1 MWWIFIVAL
10 LVFAFVCGL
19 AKKNYEKT
27 KTSLKSDSNA
37 NAAVPKFDIYEDRA
51 KEQKMLNAMF
61 EMHSK
66 ERSIDFFVNGGNYRS
81 SAAQEEYC
89 SLCVGLDV
97 QLKNEPENEHDE
109 FAVKVMSS
117 RKHIGYVSKKESQL
131 VFQVVEQKCVSD
143 CFVIDNAFAEE
154 NNIPKLMHVRL
165 FIKPEFVDEWGLDG
179 YEDPVG
185 VSK

>member
-1 MWWIFIVAL
+1 MLWVFIVVL
-10 LVFAFVCGL
+10 LVFAFVGGL
-19 AKKNYEKT
+19 ATKNQERT
-27 KTSLKSDSNA
+27 KTSLKSNPNA
-37 NAAVPKFDIYEDRA
+37 NVSAPKFDFYEDRA

-165 FIKPEFVDEWGLDG
+165 FIKSEFVDEWGLDG
-179 YEDPVG
+179 YEDPVD